1 MGALQQQPSGWAT
14 NGAQSVRRAT
24 LLLRIL
30 ASRNGLRLTEIS
42 DASGLN
48 LSTAR
53 RLLKVLMEE
62 EMVQQDAETRRY
74 SIGEEMATLGMARPF
89 RLPLLAKADAQLRK
103 LAYDVGDATF
113 LTVRRGLDSL
123 CVARYMGSYPIQVM
137 TINVG
142 ARRPLGVSGASL
154 ALLSTLPPLKAREIL
169 QRNVK
174 RFHMYGVDLKSAV
187 KRLGQARESGYSV
200 NYKGLAPGT
209 RTVSVPLNATSSTPP
224 AALTVV
230 AIHKRLGTERI
241 PEVAEIM
248 KKTASRIEQAM

>member
-1 MGALQQQPSGWAT
+1 MAASQQQASGWAT
-14 NGAQSVRRAT
+14 DGAQSVRRAT

-30 ASRNGLRLTEIS
+30 ASGNGLRLTEIS

-62 EMVQQDAETRRY
+62 EMVHQDPESRRY

-103 LAYDVGDATF
+103 LAHEAGDATF
-113 LTVRRGLDSL
+113 LTIRRGLDSL
-123 CVARYMGSYPIQVM
+123 CVGRYMGSYPIQVM

-154 ALLSTLPPLKAREIL
+154 AVLSTLPPTKAQEIL

-174 RFHMYGVDLKSAV
+174 RFHMYGVDLKSAT
-187 KRLGQARESGYSV
+187 KRLAQARDLGYCI

-230 AIHKRLGTERI
+230 AIHKRLGAERI
-241 PEVAEIM
+241 LEVVDIM
-248 KKTASRIEQAM
+248 KKTASRIEQAL